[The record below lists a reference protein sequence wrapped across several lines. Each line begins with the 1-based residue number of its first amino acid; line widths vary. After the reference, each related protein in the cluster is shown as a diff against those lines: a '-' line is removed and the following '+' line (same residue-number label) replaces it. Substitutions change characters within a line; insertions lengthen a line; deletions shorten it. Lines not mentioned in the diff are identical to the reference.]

1 MKLKNLLLKYFLLGV
16 ISFVGTSLAMAQQT
30 DTIGTFDPGLTAR
43 HIVYAEVMLHDVDED
58 GNFDASF
65 NLAEDTVKAWGDYST
80 ALAFYD
86 EGFQV
91 RTGADGFANSRNIIP
106 VAGEITKV
114 WIALDV
120 PNLSYK
126 TYVQSVDMDYPEL
139 VYDEYAGFRNTAI
152 TAINKWTTI
161 HNPDAE
167 PDSVEVK
174 SIELQTSNDATL
186 RELNASI
193 GELTLVDADYGEY
206 ELYVPYGTTEVTL
219 TAATNGIGADV
230 LVGDYDM
237 NPYEGGVIPLT
248 PEGADAYINV
258 TAFDGSEATYIV
270 YIDFEEGASNAY
282 LSDIQLSTG
291 SLTTAFDQTVTEY
304 TAMVPYG
311 TTSVEVTGVKAWD
324 DAVLEGNGTVTLTDG
339 EGSTTLTVTSQDESA
354 TTTYTLS
361 IYESQIRTG
370 EDFYI
375 EQEASGLVIGDG
387 VRIYDALKSESTQ
400 LMQFEDAGV
409 EGQFFIKNKDSQYMS
424 ISSSNTWNMV
434 MLDELT
440 QNTDSCAFIINEMEP
455 GKFRMISVVKDAAG
469 INGYIASDAT
479 SAGSSLY
486 CDKGVTNERGVW
498 IVRTSDD
505 LFPPDA
511 YLGELS
517 INGASIKP
525 GFNATITEYYVTLP
539 VGTTSITLSAVADDV
554 TSTVTG
560 SGSVDVPDAS
570 GTITVTVTTADEAY
584 TKDYVIHYIK
594 DTNLTLTHSYTFADG
609 TARDVIAGANGV
621 VTGGEIANGL
631 FTNYSDSSYISFPA
645 EEIAIN
651 TYPSITMEVYIAEVG
666 MNEGWSMLT
675 YFGGLSGSNTYWTS
689 IQNNDGDIKAV
700 VDQNSGQSR
709 AINPLEAT
717 SGAPL
722 HLVTT
727 LTNDSI
733 SLYLNGTHIETT
745 AINEGYYIP
754 QLSNENAWLCYGG
767 YNDPVWLGSI
777 QEFNIYSGEMD
788 ELTVMDHSINWP
800 TDADAIDA
808 TLSILTIDGEPLEGF
823 HPANLVYNVAVEEGA
838 AVPQVDGA
846 VSDADN
852 ATRVLAQADE
862 VPGVATI
869 VVTNGTV
876 ETTYTINFEIATGIG
891 SDINKGAIKVYP
903 TVSTGEFTVEM
914 EGKASMISVYD
925 LAGSLVKQVK
935 TNAQIEVISIDKK
948 GMYIVK
954 VDSDGDT
961 KLFKVFKQ

>member
-1 MKLKNLLLKYFLLGV
+1 MKLKNLLLKYALLGV
-16 ISFVGTSLAMAQQT
+16 ISFLGISMSMAQQT
-30 DTIGTFDPGLTAR
+30 DTIGIFDPGLSAR

-86 EGFQV
+86 EGFVV
-91 RTGADGFANSRNIIP
+91 RNGGGFSKSRDIIP
-106 VAGEITKV
+106 VAGEVTKV

-120 PNLSYK
+120 PNLSCK
-126 TYVQSVDMDYPEL
+126 TYVQNIDMDYPEL
-139 VYDEYAGFRNTAI
+139 VFDENAGFRKTDI
-152 TAINKWTTI
+152 VAINKWTTI

-174 SIELQTSNDATL
+174 SIELQTSDDATL
-186 RELNASI
+186 RELSASI
-193 GELTLVDADYGEY
+193 GELTLIDAEYGEY

-230 LVGDYDM
+230 LIGDYDM

-291 SLTTAFDQTVTEY
+291 SLITDFDQTVTEY

-311 TTSVEVTGVKAWD
+311 TTSVDVTGIKAWD
-324 DAVLEGNGTVTLTDG
+324 DAVLTGNGTVTLTDG
-339 EGSTTLTVTSQDESA
+339 EGSATLTVTSQDGTA

-375 EQEASGLVIGDG
+375 EQEASGLVIGEG
-387 VRIYDALKSESTQ
+387 VHIYEALKSESTQ
-400 LMQFEDAGV
+400 LMQFEDAGA
-409 EGQFFIKNKDSQYMS
+409 EGVFFIKNKDSQYMS

-455 GKFRMISVVKDAAG
+455 GKFRMISVAKDAAG
-469 INGYIASDAT
+469 NNGYIATDAT

-498 IVRTSDD
+498 VVRTPEEV
-505 LFPPDA
+505 FPPDA
-511 YLGELS
+511 YLLDLS
-517 INGASIKP
+517 IDAANIKP
-525 GFNATITEYYVTLP
+525 VFNATVTEYYVTLP
-539 VGTTSITLSAVADDV
+539 EGTTSIDITAVAEEA
-554 TSTVTG
+554 TSDIVG
-560 SGSVDVPDAS
+560 AGSVSVTDAS
-570 GTITVTVTTADEAY
+570 GIITVTVTTADEAY

-594 DTNLTLTHSYTFADG
+594 DTALTLMHSYTFADG
-609 TARDVIAGANGV
+609 TAKDVVGSAHGITNGGVFAEGIFAN
-621 VTGGEIANGL
+621 A
-631 FTNYSDSSYISFPA
+631 SDSSYITFPA

-651 TYPSITMEVYIAEVG
+651 TYPSITMEVYIKNVG
-666 MNEGWSMLT
+666 VNNGWSMLT
-675 YFGGLSGSNTYWTS
+675 YFGGLTGSNTYWTS
-689 IQNNDGDIKAV
+689 IQNDDDNIKAV
-700 VDQNSGQSR
+700 IDQGSGASR
-709 AINPLEAT
+709 AINPQEAT
-717 SGAPL
+717 SDASL

-745 AINEGYYIP
+745 AINDAYYIP

-767 YNDPVWLGSI
+767 YNDPTWLGEI
-777 QEFNIYSGEMD
+777 EEFNIYSGAMD
-788 ELTVMDHSINWP
+788 ELTVMAHSINWP
-800 TDADAIDA
+800 ADDVVDA
-808 TLSILTIDGEPLEGF
+808 TLSEITIDGVPMEDF
-823 HPANLVYNVAVEEGA
+823 NAATLVYTVAVDEGA
-838 AVPQVDGA
+838 AIPVVGA
-846 VSDADN
+846 T
-852 ATRVLAQADE
+852 ATSGVTPVVTQATE
-862 VPGVATI
+862 VPGAATI
-869 VVTNGTV
+869 VVANGGV
-876 ETTYTINFEIATGIG
+876 ENTYTINFEIATGIG
-891 SDINKGAIKVYP
+891 SDINKGTIKVYP
-903 TVSTGEFTVEM
+903 TVSTGEFTIEM
-914 EGKASMISVYD
+914 EGKTSVISVYD
-925 LAGSLVKQVK
+925 LAGGLVKQVK
-935 TNAQIEVISIDKK
+935 TNAQREVISLDQK